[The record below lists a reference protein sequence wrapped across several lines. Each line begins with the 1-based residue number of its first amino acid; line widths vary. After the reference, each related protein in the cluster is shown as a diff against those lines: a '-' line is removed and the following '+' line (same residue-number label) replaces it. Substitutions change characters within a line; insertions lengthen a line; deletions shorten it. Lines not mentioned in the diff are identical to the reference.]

1 MQTSVGPA
9 CLACSRSQLIKDLG
23 TSFPLY
29 TFVLF
34 LISLSCSSLTLFVL
48 LLPPPRD
55 WERGGG
61 IEQQRFTYT
70 HCPPMTVLPSYSHTH
85 SLSVSSC
92 LPWELLA
99 GFSIIVAPLF
109 CLPLKQQQQQ
119 QRYRH
124 TDRPPPPPQSE
135 TSRRRRH
142 SIQNRSASAAAAAAS
157 GNQDPIV
164 FAKTTPGW
172 SNCLLLILLCGH
184 DTLLHTRTRIR
195 IHRKERERE
204 KPFTCY
210 KWTLTEAKGARLHSR
225 ARQQRQHTHTHT
237 YYNNNIHP
245 YAPAI
250 MTDSYKIRRQQQ
262 QT

>member
-1 MQTSVGPA
+1 
-9 CLACSRSQLIKDLG
+9 
-23 TSFPLY
+23 
-29 TFVLF
+29 
-34 LISLSCSSLTLFVL
+34 
-48 LLPPPRD
+48 
-55 WERGGG
+55 
-61 IEQQRFTYT
+61 
-70 HCPPMTVLPSYSHTH
+70 MTVLPSYSHTH

-119 QRYRH
+119 QRYRQ

-142 SIQNRSASAAAAAAS
+142 SIQNRSASAAAAAAAS

-225 ARQQRQHTHTHT
+225 ARQQRQHTHT
-237 YYNNNIHP
+237 YVL
-245 YAPAI
+245 
-250 MTDSYKIRRQQQ
+250 QQQ
-262 QT
+262 HPSICPGNNDGQLQNPAATTTNVRKSVRAAGICHGQFT